1 MHHRGRR
8 VVEFLAPIAKA
19 TRELRGGYGAAMLAL
34 TALLWSIET
43 IEVLLIG
50 EATGLELSL
59 LEAMYLV
66 AVAGVFLLVPSGPGH
81 LGALDAGVA
90 FGVRAIGGSGS
101 QAVSFLIA
109 LRFML
114 FVPITIAGLIVIV
127 VRYGGLESLRAMRA
141 GAAHP

>member
-1 MHHRGRR
+1 
-8 VVEFLAPIAKA
+8 
-19 TRELRGGYGAAMLAL
+19 
-34 TALLWSIET
+34 
-43 IEVLLIG
+43 
-50 EATGLELSL
+50 
-59 LEAMYLV
+59 MYLV
-66 AVAGVFLLVPSGPGH
+66 VVAGVFLLVPAGPAPLWAVAGVFLLVPSGPGH

-90 FGVRAIGGSGS
+90 FGIRAIGGSGS

-127 VRYGGLESLRAMRA
+127 VRYGGLQSLRAMRA